1 LFITNIKY
9 ILDLLLSSHS
19 KENFEMK
26 IDSNLIN
33 KLAELAKLEFNN
45 EDALEIQKNLGNI
58 LDLVEKLQEVDTDGV
73 EPLLYLNGNSN
84 IFRADEVNQL
94 ITKEEALKNAPNK
107 DSDYIKVPKVISK

>member
-1 LFITNIKY
+1 MFITNIKY
-9 ILDLLLSSHS
+9 ILDLLLSSPS
-19 KENFEMK
+19 KDKIEMK
-26 IDSNLIN
+26 IDSDLIN

-73 EPLLYLNGNSN
+73 EPLVFMNGNTN
-84 IFRADEVNQL
+84 VFRADKVKQL
-94 ITKEEALKNAPNK
+94 ISKEEALKNAPNK